1 MKWCMECT
9 EEMAEVEKLKDERD
23 ASRIVGIMLLFLGV
37 VLLAL
42 FIMFMCINAK
52 VTLCF
57 IGVCLIVALSMWV
70 FSL

>member
-9 EEMAEVEKLKDERD
+9 EEMAEVEKLKDERE

-42 FIMFMCINAK
+42 FIMSMCINAK
-52 VTLCF
+52 VTLSF
-57 IGVCLIVALSMWV
+57 IGLCLIVVLSVWV